1 MASTA
6 VGTASRERASAG
18 ARTGGRV
25 ARGIAFAALG
35 GVCWGFSGTC
45 AQLMTSGFG
54 VPVPWITCVRLL
66 SAAAIFLAVCAVR
79 EPRNL
84 LAALRDVRSLARI
97 AAFALFGVLLTQMSY
112 LTAISYTNAGTGT
125 VLERLGLVLI
135 MLYVCLRMRRLPKV
149 REAAGLVLAIAGTV
163 LIATKGNLG
172 ALAIPA
178 EGLFWGLVS
187 AFALAC
193 YTLIPGKAL
202 EKWGSFIVTGLSMLI
217 GGVVATAAVRPWTI
231 EVDLSLDLALVMGAM
246 VLVGTFAAY
255 LFYLQGITDAGP
267 VRAGLVGCVEPVSAT
282 AISAVWLGTPVVP
295 VDLAGVALIIGMMFL
310 VAQRDDRP
318 AQGAAAYDG
327 AVDNL
332 QPFQGRATELGYYRA
347 RRAVRG
353 DFGRMK
359 EVLEDGR
366 RAVRALGIKEGRKRY
381 PSARRLMRAIDDGCA
396 YVVVAQR
403 TADGEGAASA
413 QDAAGSERVI
423 GVFALD
429 PKGDPAYAHAVGA
442 RWADG
447 ADGPDGGAVYAA
459 LHWVTVAA
467 GARRRGVGGYI
478 LGTAER
484 IAREEGLS
492 SIRAD
497 VYRENAPIRALLE
510 EYGYRHCGD
519 IELRPGLG
527 RVRRRAAYER
537 TW

>member
-6 VGTASRERASAG
+6 VGTASRERASAD

-35 GVCWGFSGTC
+35 GICWGFSGTC

-54 VPVPWITCVRLL
+54 VSVSWITCVRLL
-66 SAAAIFLAVCAVR
+66 SAAVIFLAVCAVR

-135 MLYVCLRMRRLPKV
+135 MLYVCLRTRRLPKA

-172 ALAIPA
+172 ALAIPP

-332 QPFQGRATELGYYRA
+332 PPFQGRATELGYYRA

-423 GVFALD
+423 GVF
-429 PKGDPAYAHAVGA
+429 
-442 RWADG
+442 R
-447 ADGPDGGAVYAA
+447 
-459 LHWVTVAA
+459 
-467 GARRRGVGGYI
+467 
-478 LGTAER
+478 
-484 IAREEGLS
+484 
-492 SIRAD
+492 
-497 VYRENAPIRALLE
+497 
-510 EYGYRHCGD
+510 
-519 IELRPGLG
+519 
-527 RVRRRAAYER
+527 
-537 TW
+537 

>member
-1 MASTA
+1 MA
-6 VGTASRERASAG
+6 R
-18 ARTGGRV
+18 
-25 ARGIAFAALG
+25 
-35 GVCWGFSGTC
+35 
-45 AQLMTSGFG
+45 
-54 VPVPWITCVRLL
+54 
-66 SAAAIFLAVCAVR
+66 
-79 EPRNL
+79 
-84 LAALRDVRSLARI
+84 
-97 AAFALFGVLLTQMSY
+97 
-112 LTAISYTNAGTGT
+112 
-125 VLERLGLVLI
+125 
-135 MLYVCLRMRRLPKV
+135 
-149 REAAGLVLAIAGTV
+149 
-163 LIATKGNLG
+163 
-172 ALAIPA
+172 
-178 EGLFWGLVS
+178 
-187 AFALAC
+187 
-193 YTLIPGKAL
+193 
-202 EKWGSFIVTGLSMLI
+202 
-217 GGVVATAAVRPWTI
+217 
-231 EVDLSLDLALVMGAM
+231 
-246 VLVGTFAAY
+246 
-255 LFYLQGITDAGP
+255 
-267 VRAGLVGCVEPVSAT
+267 
-282 AISAVWLGTPVVP
+282 
-295 VDLAGVALIIGMMFL
+295 
-310 VAQRDDRP
+310 
-318 AQGAAAYDG
+318 
-327 AVDNL
+327 
-332 QPFQGRATELGYYRA
+332 
-347 RRAVRG
+347 
-353 DFGRMK
+353 
-359 EVLEDGR
+359 R

-447 ADGPDGGAVYAA
+447 AGGPDGGAVYAA

>member
-35 GVCWGFSGTC
+35 GICWGFSGTC

-54 VPVPWITCVRLL
+54 VSVSWITCVRLL

-231 EVDLSLDLALVMGAM
+231 EVDLSFDLALVMGAM

-282 AISAVWLGTPVVP
+282 VISAVWLGTPVVP

-327 AVDNL
+327 AADDL
-332 QPFQGRATELGYYRA
+332 PPFQGRATELGYYRA

-353 DFGRMK
+353 DFARMK

-381 PSARRLMRAIDDGCA
+381 LSLGAPPHARHRRRVRLRGGRSADRRRRRGRERSGRCRVGARHRHVRARSARRSCLRARCGRA
-396 YVVVAQR
+396 MGRRRRWAGR
-403 TADGEGAASA
+403 RGGLRGAALGDGGRGSA
-413 QDAAGSERVI
+413 Q
-423 GVFALD
+423 
-429 PKGDPAYAHAVGA
+429 
-442 RWADG
+442 
-447 ADGPDGGAVYAA
+447 
-459 LHWVTVAA
+459 T
-467 GARRRGVGGYI
+467 RRGR
-478 LGTAER
+478 LHPR
-484 IAREEGLS
+484 
-492 SIRAD
+492 
-497 VYRENAPIRALLE
+497 N
-510 EYGYRHCGD
+510 
-519 IELRPGLG
+519 
-527 RVRRRAAYER
+527 RRAHRA
-537 TW
+537 